1 MPPSPWGSYGSVGS
15 AVGIAVNGMPEEQVH
30 HQRIL
35 ELLTAMYAELDLA

>member
-1 MPPSPWGSYGSVGS
+1 
-15 AVGIAVNGMPEEQVH
+15 MPEEQVH